1 MKSLSSLVC
10 VLVIAILSLT
20 GCSSRID
27 AGHVGIRVNL
37 YGDNKGVDDI
47 TAVTGRVWYNPFT
60 TEVHK
65 FPTFVQTKDYDPF
78 IVNAKD
84 ASQFE
89 VDPKLNY
96 YVQADKVP
104 SIFRKYRKSLGEI
117 EDGYLK
123 TAVFDAYRIV
133 ANKFTSDSLMSNRSL
148 FEQMVQQEL
157 SENLNKEGFTF
168 QQITSAI
175 TPPES
180 LRAAIDAKNRAI
192 QDALQAENKVKQAEA
207 EAKIKVAK
215 AEGDAR
221 EMEIRAKAESDYNKQ
236 VSQSLTPVLVQSK
249 MIEKWDGKLPVYG
262 TLPQLFKD
270 VTK

>member
-1 MKSLSSLVC
+1 MKSLSSFLC
-10 VLVIAILSLT
+10 VLVIATLSLT

-157 SENLNKEGFTF
+157 SDNLNKEGFTF

-221 EMEIRAKAESDYNKQ
+221 EMEIRAKAESDYNRQ
-236 VSQSLTPVLVQSK
+236 VSQSLTLVLVQSK

-262 TLPQLFKD
+262 TIPQLFKD

>member
-1 MKSLSSLVC
+1 MKKVISVLIVLFAIVSLSS
-10 VLVIAILSLT
+10 
-20 GCSSRID
+20 CSSRVD

-37 YGDNKGVDDI
+37 YGDKKGVDDI

-96 YVQADKVP
+96 YVQAEMVP
-104 SIFRKYRKSLGEI
+104 TIFRKYRKSLPDI

-133 ANKFTSDSLMSNRSL
+133 ANRFTSDSLMSSRSM

-157 SENLNKEGFTF
+157 ADNLNREGFTF

-180 LRAAIDAKNRAI
+180 LRDAINAKNRAI

-221 EMEIRAKAESDYNKQ
+221 EMVIRAKAESDYNRQ
-236 VSQSLTPVLVQSK
+236 VSSSLTPVLVQNK

-262 TLPQLFKD
+262 TTPQLFRD

>member
-1 MKSLSSLVC
+1 MKKVISVLVA
-10 VLVIAILSLT
+10 VIAIVSMSS
-20 GCSSRID
+20 CSSRID

-37 YGDNKGVDDI
+37 YGDKKGVDDI
-47 TAVTGRVWYNPFT
+47 TSVTGRVWYNPFT

-78 IVNAKD
+78 VVNAKD

-104 SIFRKYRKSLGEI
+104 SIFRKYRKSLPEI

-157 SENLNKEGFTF
+157 EKNLSMEGFTY

-180 LRAAIDAKNRAI
+180 LRDAINAKNKAI

-215 AEGDAR
+215 AEGEAR
-221 EMEIRAKAESDYNKQ
+221 EMEIRGKAESDYNRL
-236 VSQSLTPVLVQSK
+236 VSSSLTPTLVQCK

-262 TLPQLFKD
+262 AIPQLFKD
-270 VTK
+270 ITK